1 MMKKSSADP
10 MLKWLPELYGPAGPK
25 KKPDGMCTPGS
36 GCGPSP
42 GKPAKDLLELLK
54 EAGLVDA
61 DRPSEGNGKKEEED

>member
-1 MMKKSSADP
+1 MTKKSSTDP

-36 GCGPSP
+36 DCGPSA

-54 EAGLVDA
+54 EAGLADA
-61 DRPSEGNGKKEEED
+61 DRPSEGNGKEEED